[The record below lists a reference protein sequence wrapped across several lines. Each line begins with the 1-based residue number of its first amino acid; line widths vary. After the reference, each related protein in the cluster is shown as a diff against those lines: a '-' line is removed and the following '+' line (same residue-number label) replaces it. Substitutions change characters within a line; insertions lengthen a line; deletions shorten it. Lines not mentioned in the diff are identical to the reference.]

1 MVIKV
6 NSAIHLDLI
15 NDTHALPIFNLVQQ
29 NRLYLKSWLSFVD
42 KMDSLTFAENFVK
55 GTMKRNQEGVEYAFV
70 IVEKEIIVGRIGVY
84 KIDLQNKIGEIGYW
98 LAQDAQ
104 GKGIMNAA
112 CLSLIHYC
120 FANLLLNRVEI
131 KCATEN
137 HKSQSIPINLGFTQ
151 EGVIRQGEYLH
162 DRYHDLY
169 LYSLL
174 KSEFDG

>member
-84 KIDLQNKIGEIGYW
+84 KIDLQNKI
-98 LAQDAQ
+98 
-104 GKGIMNAA
+104 
-112 CLSLIHYC
+112 
-120 FANLLLNRVEI
+120 
-131 KCATEN
+131 TEHLFGN
-137 HKSQSIPINLGFTQ
+137 
-151 EGVIRQGEYLH
+151 
-162 DRYHDLY
+162 
-169 LYSLL
+169 
-174 KSEFDG
+174 